1 MAANDVAASTN
12 EAVHVVT
19 VATRLAEGS
28 AELESFRRLERSC
41 SRIGLPLTVLG
52 EGNEWKGF
60 GTKLRLV
67 LDHLKESPGEAIVV
81 FVDGFD
87 TFFLPSARELF
98 SRFRSFRARM
108 VFGAEIDCWP
118 DAHLSAAYPP
128 PGGPGAPRGDE
139 RIGSLRPAP
148 PFRTPF
154 RYLNSGCYMGY
165 AGAIR
170 DALEE
175 LAPGQEDDDQRL
187 FTKYFLAHSDIVC
200 LDHRAWLFQNLHG
213 LPPEH
218 LRIESGSRVR
228 LVNRLTMTDPCVLHG
243 NGAGRSTLAKVAD
256 RLAALRW
263 P

>member
-1 MAANDVAASTN
+1 MAVNGVAASTS

-19 VATRLAEGS
+19 VATRLDEGS
-28 AELESFRRLERSC
+28 ADLESFRRLERSC
-41 SRIGLPLTVLG
+41 SRIGLPLAVLG
-52 EGNEWKGF
+52 AGDEWKGF

-67 LDHLKESPGEAIVV
+67 LDHLNGSQGEDIIV

-87 TFFLPSARELF
+87 TFFLPSARELLR
-98 SRFRSFRARM
+98 RFRSFRARM

-128 PGGPGAPRGDE
+128 PHGPGAPGGDE

-165 AGAIR
+165 AEAIR

-175 LAPGQEDDDQRL
+175 LAPEQEDDDQLL
-187 FTKYFLAHSDIVC
+187 FARYFLAHPDIVC

-213 LPPEH
+213 VPPEH
-218 LRIESGSRVR
+218 LRIESDSRVR

-243 NGAGRSTLAKVAD
+243 NGAGRWTLAKVAD
-256 RLAALRW
+256 RLAALHW